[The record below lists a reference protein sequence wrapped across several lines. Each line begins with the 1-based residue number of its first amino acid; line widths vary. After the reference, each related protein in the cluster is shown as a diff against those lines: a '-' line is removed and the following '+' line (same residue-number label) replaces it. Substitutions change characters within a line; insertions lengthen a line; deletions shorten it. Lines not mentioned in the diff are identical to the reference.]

1 MKVKEFSHCRFL
13 VLVDNLHLRDGDV
26 PLHVLRVL
34 LERAGENTSTTSCWP
49 RSRMRKYHK
58 STMNQR
64 ERSNSLKR
72 FCWKIRMKKN
82 RKYQTATEG
91 WCKRWSVWI
100 KKNNEIKTF
109 LASYLETN
117 RDANGGEKVVPQK
130 QYWRL
135 WSGPSAIS
143 CCSKQYILL
152 ALGTLFVIRDSKN
165 I

>member
-64 ERSNSLKR
+64 ERSNSLKW
-72 FCWKIRMKKN
+72 FCWTGFRMKKIGN
-82 RKYQTATEG
+82 IKLQQKDDAKDGASGKNKNTNSFGILSGNKQRRQWRRKSCSSKAILKILIGTKCYQLLL
-91 WCKRWSVWI
+91 
-100 KKNNEIKTF
+100 KTIYF
-109 LASYLETN
+109 ACFGNTVCN
-117 RDANGGEKVVPQK
+117 QR
-130 QYWRL
+130 
-135 WSGPSAIS
+135 
-143 CCSKQYILL
+143 
-152 ALGTLFVIRDSKN
+152 
-165 I
+165 

>member
-49 RSRMRKYHK
+49 RSRIRKYHK

-72 FCWKIRMKKN
+72 FCWKIWNQNEKN
-82 RKYQTATEG
+82 RKYQTAIRRMERLE
-91 WCKRWSVWI
+91 KIRKQI
-100 KKNNEIKTF
+100 F

-130 QYWRL
+130 QYWRF

-143 CCSKQYILL
+143 CCSMCFACFGNTVCNQ
-152 ALGTLFVIRDSKN
+152 R
-165 I
+165 